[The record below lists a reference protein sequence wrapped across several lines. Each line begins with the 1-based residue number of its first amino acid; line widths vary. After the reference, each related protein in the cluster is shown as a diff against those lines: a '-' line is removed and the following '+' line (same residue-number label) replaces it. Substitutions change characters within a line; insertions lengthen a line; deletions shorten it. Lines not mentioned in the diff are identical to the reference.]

1 LKKSKKNVTLITTIT
16 SFKIK
21 ETRKDNNSM
30 LYIDV
35 KAIVTKRQKPNINEV
50 SDFLELQK

>member
-30 LYIDV
+30 LCIDV

>member
-1 LKKSKKNVTLITTIT
+1 LKKSKKNVTLFTTIT
-16 SFKIK
+16 SFKNK

>member
-30 LYIDV
+30 LYMDV

>member
-1 LKKSKKNVTLITTIT
+1 LKKSKKNVTLFTTIT